1 MFLLRN
7 GYFCFLQLESMES
20 EKMEIVKK
28 LSGSKSFGILSDGTE
43 VREFTLKNKRGT
55 TVKILNYGATIRSL
69 KLILSSGKKVDVVL
83 GFDHLEF
90 YEHAF
95 QLKNPPYFGCI
106 VGRHVGRVRNAEFPL
121 NGQIVKLTKNLN
133 NHHLH
138 GGFESFSNQIWSLV
152 EIESDD
158 NPSLKLSLFSPAGTE
173 GFPGNV
179 QTTVTYRLSE
189 NDELS
194 VNLEAISDED
204 TLLNLAQHNYFNL
217 NGHQRSVNDLELKI
231 SAEAIL
237 ETDDENVPTGSLIDL
252 KDHCMDYRT
261 EKFVPESVDS
271 TFVLSKLDAM
281 NTTLYSQKNQLK
293 MWVETNQNGL
303 HIFIGGECGAL
314 PGKKNTPY
322 HKQSAICFEAQN
334 FPDAPNHDRFPS
346 SILKKGEKYYNTCTF
361 KFERI

>member
-1 MFLLRN
+1 M
-7 GYFCFLQLESMES
+7 
-20 EKMEIVKK
+20 VKK
-28 LSGSKSFGILSDGTE
+28 LSGGKFFGFLSDGTE
-43 VREFTLKNKRGT
+43 VREFTLKNRCGT
-55 TVKILNYGATIRSL
+55 TLKILNYGATIRSL

-106 VGRHVGRVRNAEFPL
+106 VGRHVGRVRNAQFPL
-121 NGQIVKLTKNLN
+121 NGQIIELTKNLN

-138 GGFESFSNQIWSLV
+138 GGFGSFCNQIWSLV
-152 EIESDD
+152 EMKTEE
-158 NPSLKLSLFSPAGTE
+158 NPFLKLSLFSPAESE

-189 NDELS
+189 SDELS
-194 VNLEAISDED
+194 VELEAHSDKD

-217 NGHQRSVNDLELKI
+217 NGHKRSVNDLELKI
-231 SAEAIL
+231 SADSLL
-237 ETDDENVPTGSLIDL
+237 ETDSENVPTGDLLDL
-252 KDHCMDYRT
+252 KDHSMDYR
-261 EKFVPESVDS
+261 KAKLVPESVDS
-271 TFVLSKLDAM
+271 TFVLSKLDAVNAM
-281 NTTLYSQKNQLK
+281 LYSQKNQLK

-303 HIFIGGECGAL
+303 HVFIGGLCGAL
-314 PGKKNTPY
+314 PGKKNTAY

-334 FPDAPNHDRFPS
+334 FPDAPNHAHFPS
-346 SILKKGEKYYNTCTF
+346 SILKKGEKYYNTCRF